1 MYSYKKLLKLVL
13 TSHIHKKAFGES
25 EIPNIHVLC
34 RAISDKKSENFKNL
48 CAFAQ
53 RGEETHQSIKR
64 EIEAP
69 IQTTPMINR
78 SPNHPTRRNQ
88 QL

>member
-34 RAISDKKSENFKNL
+34 KAMSDKKSENFNNL
-48 CAFAQ
+48 HAFAQ
-53 RGEETHQSIKR
+53 RGEETHQYKEGKWSS
-64 EIEAP
+64 
-69 IQTTPMINR
+69 N
-78 SPNHPTRRNQ
+78 PNNTNDK
-88 QL
+88 